1 MSLSQHEHARLNLIY
16 TSRSKKKEK
25 KKKSVHEKCGR
36 ICSIC
41 LFGFSLSGVTLE
53 LKRW

>member
-25 KKKSVHEKCGR
+25 KKKNLFMKSVVEFAQFVYLVSH
-36 ICSIC
+36 
-41 LFGFSLSGVTLE
+41 
-53 LKRW
+53 